1 MEDLEQMAREMLAT
15 GATTDDMAREL
26 LTRTSYPIA
35 VIKALREGAGL
46 SLGEAKAVTH
56 GNLGPDEREAAEQ
69 LWADLRAAAQGTAV
83 RKSSS

>member
-1 MEDLEQMAREMLAT
+1 MEDLEQVAREMLAA
-15 GATTDDMAREL
+15 GASTDDMAREL

-56 GNLGPDEREAAEQ
+56 GNLDPQERDTAER
-69 LWADLRAAAQGTAV
+69 LWADLRAAGQGTAL
-83 RKSSS
+83 RKPSS